1 MSDVPVLEIE
11 SATVIRD
18 GREILAS
25 ASLRVSHGDRWVILG
40 ANGCGKTTMLKVMS
54 LWMHPSRGDVSV
66 NGSSL
71 GTFDIRPVRPRL
83 AYVSASLAGELRRA
97 LTAHEAVLAAKNGA
111 LEVWWH
117 EYDEADHRRA
127 DACLARMGVER
138 HADRTI
144 GSLSSGE
151 MQRVLLARALMTD
164 PIAIL
169 LDEPSARLDLGGRE
183 QLVGILDEFSRD
195 NPSMPIVLV
204 THHVDEIP
212 VSTTHCALMRE
223 GRIVAA
229 GPLGPTLTSE
239 NLSACFAMDL
249 VVETRPNGRLGAYAP

>member
-1 MSDVPVLEIE
+1 MPEAPVLEIVG
-11 SATVIRD
+11 ATVVRD
-18 GREILAS
+18 GREILSS
-25 ASLRVSHGDRWVILG
+25 ASLAVSHGDRWVILG

-54 LWMHPSRGDVSV
+54 LWMHPSKGDVRV
-66 NGSSL
+66 NGEPL
-71 GTFDIRPVRPRL
+71 GSFDIRPVRPRL
-83 AYVSASLAGELRRA
+83 GYVSASLAGELRPA
-97 LTAHEAVLAAKNGA
+97 LTATEAVMSAKNGA

-117 EYDEADHRRA
+117 EYDGTDRA
-127 DACLARMGVER
+127 RATACLSRMGVDR

-151 MQRVLLARALMTD
+151 LQRVLLARALMTD

-183 QLVGILDEFSRD
+183 QLVRILDDFSRD
-195 NPSMPIVLV
+195 NPSLPIVLV

-212 VSTTHCALMRE
+212 VSTTHCALVRD
-223 GRIVAA
+223 GSIVAA
-229 GPLGPTLTSE
+229 GPLVETLTSA
-239 NLSACFAMDL
+239 NLSGCFGMDL